1 MKTVTTWALVVA
13 AVMFGSAGKAFAVK
27 PAVPDRP
34 FINVTT
40 KPDRLDLGTAP
51 LMGSL
56 ELRAALTVEVEA
68 NCAHGPILLSATPL
82 NRRSGGSIGTDRIA
96 VRTAA
101 TDGYV
106 AMNRPVAISKPA
118 FGPHRIVVDVKVDA
132 PVGYPAGDY
141 NGVFTFMIMPPV

>member
-1 MKTVTTWALVVA
+1 MKTVTTWAAVAVV
-13 AVMFGSAGKAFAVK
+13 VVIGSAGRVFAAKLVTSE
-27 PAVPDRP
+27 RP
-34 FINVTT
+34 FISVTT
-40 KPDRLDLGTAP
+40 RPDRLDLGTAP

-118 FGPHRIVVDVKVDA
+118 NGSHRIVVDVKVDA
-132 PVGYPAGDY
+132 PAGYPAGDY

>member
-27 PAVPDRP
+27 PAGPDRP

-51 LMGSL
+51 LMGPL
-56 ELRAALTVEVEA
+56 ELKAALTVEVEA
-68 NCAHGPILLSATPL
+68 NCLHGPIYLSATPL
-82 NRRSGGSIGTDRIA
+82 NRPDGGSIGADRIS

-101 TDGYV
+101 TNGYV

-118 FGPHRIVVDVKVDA
+118 GGFHRIVVDVKVDA
-132 PVGYPAGDY
+132 PAGFPAGDY
-141 NGVFTFMIMPPV
+141 SGVFRFMIMPPV